1 MRSTHPRRGFAILL
15 PLALAVPLLPA
26 CSSSGGGSGP
36 VGNVVIEDA
45 NNYTSVSTLTIPVL
59 QTAPMADLTFTWD
72 AITKDLLCHPS
83 GTAAGVTIDNVA
95 FLQMKGMTQ
104 DAIEHKLAV
113 GTLSSN
119 QVPEYSEQHTMG
131 ATSVMMSTFN
141 NYDKASFTLVTDY
154 IPSTTAHYL
163 ALFTH
168 GTVLGVGAQSMIFLE
183 PTDGVAT
190 TTVAA
195 PNPCPDGMANGANE
209 ILHFTATLSTM
220 PVSIPSAG
228 PWKVDWSEV
237 TKDNFGNP
245 LDFSQTTLDKV
256 EVGFFQ
262 GKQPSDIEAD
272 FLNVE
277 QDATHLYTYS
287 VPKGQLYVDLMS
299 MPTSGGAFPGFASTD
314 GTWAV
319 AALCTKCSV
328 PAPIVFSVL
337 KPQ

>member
-15 PLALAVPLLPA
+15 PLALAVPLTPA
-26 CSSSGGGSGP
+26 CSSKSSGGGA

-45 NNYTSVSTLTIPVL
+45 NNYTSTSTLTIPTL
-59 QTAPMADLTFTWD
+59 QTAPMADLTFTWAD
-72 AITKDLLCHPS
+72 VSKDLLCH
-83 GTAAGVTIDNVA
+83 TAGSIDNVA
-95 FLQMKGMTQ
+95 FLQVKGMTQ
-104 DAIEHKLAV
+104 DAIAHRLAV
-113 GTLSSN
+113 GTLTSN
-119 QVPEYSEQHTMG
+119 QVAEYAEQHTMG
-131 ATSVMMSTFN
+131 ATSAMMSAFN
-141 NYDKASFTLVTDY
+141 NYDKGSFTLVTDY
-154 IPSTTAHYL
+154 VPSTTAQYL

-168 GTVLGVGAQSMIFLE
+168 GTVLGVGAQSMIFLQ

-195 PNPCPDGMANGANE
+195 PNPCPDGTANGANE
-209 ILHFTATLSTM
+209 ILHFTAMLSTT
-220 PVSIPSAG
+220 PVSIPTAG
-228 PWKVDWSEV
+228 PWKVDWSQV
-237 TKDNFGNP
+237 TKDNFGNT

-262 GKQPSDIEAD
+262 GKQPADIEAD

-277 QDATHLYTYS
+277 QDATQLYTYS
-287 VPKGQLYVDLMS
+287 VPQGQQYVDLMS
-299 MPTSGGAFPGFASTD
+299 PPTSGGAFPGFASTD

-337 KPQ
+337 QPQ